1 MMNRAMFVSGKKS
14 LIASALCKSIEWAN
28 IKVDRLDANSEDI
41 IGFKFI
47 PKVIVFFLDG
57 NQKEFLELF
66 GKIKKYMFDNDIR
79 LMIVGTSDELAPF
92 DNPSDQSI
100 IAKTFLK
107 PFNSDDIIDSLKSEL
122 GLSDSRASR
131 KKILIVDDD
140 ETFLRAMKD
149 LLSGIY
155 RISIANS
162 GANALQMIAE
172 NPVDLILLD
181 YEMPV
186 LDGPQVLF
194 MLRNDY
200 KTAKIPVMF
209 LTAKNNKE
217 SILKIMSLHPEAY
230 ILKSSPKGEII
241 DMIDNY
247 FEKKKA

>member
-1 MMNRAMFVSGKKS
+1 MAYRMMFVSGKKS
-14 LIASALCKSIEWAN
+14 LIASALCKSIEWSN
-28 IKVDRLDANSEDI
+28 IKVDRMDANSAAI
-41 IGFKFI
+41 LAAKNV
-47 PKVIVFFLDG
+47 PKVIIFFLDG
-57 NQKEFLELF
+57 NYKEFLDLF
-66 GKIKKYMFDNDIR
+66 GDIKKYMYDNDIR
-79 LMIVGTSDELAPF
+79 LVLV
-92 DNPSDQSI
+92 DNPSDKGI

-107 PFNSDDIIDSLKSEL
+107 PFNSDDIIDTLKAEL
-122 GLSDSRASR
+122 GMSDSKASR

-155 RISIANS
+155 RINIANS

-241 DMIDNY
+241 DMIDKY
-247 FEKKKA
+247 FEKKNS